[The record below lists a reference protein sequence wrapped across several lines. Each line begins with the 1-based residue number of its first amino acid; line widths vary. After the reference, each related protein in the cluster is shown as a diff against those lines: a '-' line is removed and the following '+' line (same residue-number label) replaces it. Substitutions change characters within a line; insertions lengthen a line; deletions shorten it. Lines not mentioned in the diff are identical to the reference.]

1 MYTDKHSV
9 LVAQVRSCYGFGVIL
24 FILSNKQSDER
35 KIGVFAP
42 HGIYAAISWARRISR
57 FFIKENA
64 GKNTKKGTGKFHL
77 NKGMRYFVMQTHHT
91 APKRNMLVFPAMAAT
106 YCLGVFNDNYFKQAA
121 MLLAVSLGLN
131 QLQGWATMLFALPF
145 ILFSA
150 PGGWCADKFS
160 KKKVIVASKVV
171 EVAAMIVGGAGLLFV
186 SWPCILAMVFLMGLQ
201 STFFS
206 PALNGA
212 IPEIFP
218 VEKVPK
224 VNAILKLVTT
234 LAILA
239 GIAFAGI
246 SLDQKW
252 MPLARVRELLS
263 SVPSFGV
270 MLVAIVAVIVSGLGL
285 FASFAIS
292 PRPAAGGQ
300 KAFPWTG
307 PFRSVSDIAEICRD
321 RHFLLAILGDA
332 WFYGL
337 ASLVVLY
344 INTLGLTQFGFSQTK
359 TSLLSV
365 MLMLGVCFGS
375 FLAAKFV
382 SMDRWA
388 RYAGLSAL
396 GMGLGLML
404 ASAGVFVG
412 ESVRFAWLA
421 VMFSITGAAGGMF
434 IIPIA
439 TLLQVRPAESEKG
452 RVLGAS
458 SFLTFCAILGVGL
471 LFSLVG
477 DLGKPTFALALLG
490 GIAVVVALY
499 FSRLAAQLDSDEN
512 SATKPLAPFGARR
525 FFAKIAQMILSLRY
539 RVRVTGL
546 ESIVPAKAGEPG
558 ILFLP
563 NHPALI
569 DPPILMSRLFGRF
582 APKPLSDSEQ
592 AEKPIVRQIMRFIKP
607 IIITDVQKTGLAGRD
622 RVLAAMQ
629 EVVSHLKN
637 GENILL
643 YPAGRLNR
651 SAMENLGANSGVEY
665 ILQQLPEV
673 RVVLVRT
680 SGLWGSSFSYASG
693 KAPDLMRKAG
703 HFLLVLLANCLFFV
717 PKRKVRIEF
726 VQNVHLDA
734 SLGRKQLNANLEGF
748 YNALSPKN
756 VSVPYYFWQG
766 SSARVIADP
775 PAAEAGVSGDVN
787 EVGEATQKLIRT
799 KIAELAGTQVAANER
814 LATDLGLDSLT
825 WLELTTWIEG
835 QFGVAIPDPSVLE
848 TVDDCILAAAGM
860 LQKTSV
866 TLKDPSSAWFAPQPA
881 ALPFVSD
888 DADLGIGEL
897 FLRQALAAPNK
908 QIGADQLAG
917 EHSYRDLLTAILFLQ
932 PTIRNIAAQRVGI
945 MLPASVS
952 AVIAYFAVLLAGKT
966 PVMFNWTAG
975 RANLAHGVEETE
987 TTHIISA
994 SLLCKKV
1001 EEMQGFSLDSLGVE
1015 WLKLDQIFAKAN
1027 KLALLK
1033 ARLFAYLGK
1042 RFVQHRLR
1050 EDKNEAAV
1058 ILFTSGS
1065 ESRPKSV
1072 PLSHTNILANLSDF
1086 SKLLPFEPDQ
1096 KLLGMLPPFHS
1107 LGLVGTLIMPML
1119 LGLQTVYHPNPTE
1132 PAFLANI
1139 IGGYKVSLVIATPT
1153 FLSGI
1158 LQAAKPGQLASLRT
1172 AFTGAEKCPPLLRD
1186 QLAAEV
1192 KATIYEGYGITE
1204 CSPLVSLNAPRQN
1217 KPGSIGKVMPSLSYA
1232 IVDENLEKKVP
1243 QGERGQ
1249 LILRGPSIFHGYLK
1263 AESDKGFCTFNGEKW
1278 YVTGDYVQED
1288 VEGYLFFCGRKKRFV
1303 KIAGEM
1309 ISLPAIEAAL
1319 AQGLPPV
1326 QAEEQK
1332 NAGPFFAVTA
1342 SGDDGHP
1349 ELVLFTTENVTLVEA
1364 NQAIRAA
1371 GLSALHSLRRVIELE
1386 TMPLLGTGKT
1396 DYQSLQQKIK
1406 TEQ

>member
-1 MYTDKHSV
+1 
-9 LVAQVRSCYGFGVIL
+9 
-24 FILSNKQSDER
+24 
-35 KIGVFAP
+35 
-42 HGIYAAISWARRISR
+42 
-57 FFIKENA
+57 
-64 GKNTKKGTGKFHL
+64 
-77 NKGMRYFVMQTHHT
+77 MQTHHT

-693 KAPDLMRKAG
+693 KAPDLMRKTG

-775 PAAEAGVSGDVN
+775 PAAEAGVSGDVS
-787 EVGEATQKLIRT
+787 EVGEATQKLIRA

-1204 CSPLVSLNAPRQN
+1204 CSPLVSLNAPGQN

-1349 ELVLFTTENVTLVEA
+1349 ELVLFTTENVTLAEA
-1364 NQAIRAA
+1364 NQAIRTT

>member
-1 MYTDKHSV
+1 
-9 LVAQVRSCYGFGVIL
+9 
-24 FILSNKQSDER
+24 
-35 KIGVFAP
+35 
-42 HGIYAAISWARRISR
+42 
-57 FFIKENA
+57 
-64 GKNTKKGTGKFHL
+64 
-77 NKGMRYFVMQTHHT
+77 MQTHHT

-145 ILFSA
+145 ILISA

-525 FFAKIAQMILSLRY
+525 FFAKIAQVILSLRY

-592 AEKPIVRQIMRFIKP
+592 VEKPIVRQIMRFIKP

-766 SSARVIADP
+766 SSARIIADP

-866 TLKDPSSAWFAPQPA
+866 TLKDPSSAWFASQPA

-917 EHSYRDLLTAILFLQ
+917 ERSYRDLLTAILFLQ

-1086 SKLLPFEPDQ
+1086 SKLLPFEPDE

-1263 AESDKGFCTFNGEKW
+1263 AESGKGFCTFNGEKW

-1319 AQGLPPV
+1319 AQGLPPA

-1332 NAGPFFAVTA
+1332 NVGPFFAVTA

>member
-1 MYTDKHSV
+1 
-9 LVAQVRSCYGFGVIL
+9 
-24 FILSNKQSDER
+24 
-35 KIGVFAP
+35 
-42 HGIYAAISWARRISR
+42 
-57 FFIKENA
+57 
-64 GKNTKKGTGKFHL
+64 
-77 NKGMRYFVMQTHHT
+77 MQTHHT

-201 STFFS
+201 SAFFS

-252 MPLARVRELLS
+252 MPLARVHELVA

-270 MLVAIVAVIVSGLGL
+270 MLVAIVAVIVSALGL

-292 PRPAAGGQ
+292 PRPAAGGK

-307 PFRSVSDIAEICRD
+307 PFRSISDIAEICRD

-344 INTLGLTQFGFSQTK
+344 INTLGLAQFGFSQTK

-375 FLAAKFV
+375 FLAAKLV

-388 RYAGLSAL
+388 RFTGLSAL
-396 GMGLGLML
+396 GMGIGLML
-404 ASAGVFVG
+404 ASASVFVG
-412 ESVRFAWLA
+412 ESIRFAWLA

-452 RVLGAS
+452 RVLGAG
-458 SFLTFCAILGVGL
+458 SFLTFSAIMGVGF

-477 DLGKPTFALALLG
+477 DLGKPTFALLFLG
-490 GIAVVVALY
+490 GIATVVAL
-499 FSRLAAQLDSDEN
+499 FFASLAAKLDGEN
-512 SATKPLAPFGARR
+512 GETKPPVPPILRR
-525 FFAKIAQMILSLRY
+525 FFTKLAQLILSLRY
-539 RVRVTGL
+539 RVHVTGL
-546 ESIVPAKAGEPG
+546 ETITPSKAGEAG

-582 APKPLSDSEQ
+582 APRPLSDNEQ
-592 AEKPIVRQIMRFIKP
+592 VEKPIVRQIMRFIKP
-607 IIITDVQKTGLAGRD
+607 IIISDVQKTGRAGRD
-622 RVLAAMQ
+622 RVLAAME
-629 EVVSHLKN
+629 EVVSHLKM

-665 ILQQLPEV
+665 ILQHLPEV

-703 HFLLVLLANCLFFV
+703 HFLLVLLANCFFFV
-717 PKRKVRIEF
+717 PKREVRIEF
-726 VQNVHLDA
+726 MQNVHLDA
-734 SLGRKQLNANLEGF
+734 TQGRKQLNALLEAF
-748 YNALSPKN
+748 YNALLPKN
-756 VSVPYYFWQG
+756 VHVPYYFWQG
-766 SSARVIADP
+766 SAARVIADP
-775 PAAEAGVSGDVN
+775 PAAEAGVSGDVS
-787 EVGEATQKLIRT
+787 EVGEATQKLIRA
-799 KIAELAGTQVAANER
+799 KIAELAGTQVTANEH

-866 TLKDPSSAWFAPQPA
+866 TLKDPSSAWFAPQSA

-888 DADLGIGEL
+888 DAELGIGEL

-917 EHSYRDLLTAILFLQ
+917 ERSYRDLLTAILFLQ

-1033 ARLFAYLGK
+1033 ARLFTYLGK

-1072 PLSHTNILANLSDF
+1072 SLSHTNILANLSDF
-1086 SKLLPFEPDQ
+1086 SKLLPFDPDE

-1263 AESDKGFCTFNGEKW
+1263 AESGKGFCTFNGEKW

-1288 VEGYLFFCGRKKRFV
+1288 AEGYLFFCGRKKRFV

-1319 AQGLPPV
+1319 AQGLPPA

-1332 NAGPFFAVTA
+1332 NVGPFFAVTA

-1364 NQAIRAA
+1364 NHAIRAA